1 MAMSEEEL
9 QRQIDILTTNTED
22 NEGMVYNS
30 VAILNTGLNPDYFTG
45 NNTSIVNAI
54 NLLAQESVT
63 TNEVAQLVADKVNEI
78 LLDISNDENKL
89 IWDNLKELMEIDT
102 VIEGIQRILQGKQ
115 QDKILGIAE
124 EDIGKILMVDQ
135 ADDGEMMVKP
145 VDLSLGETIN
155 AENVIYENP
164 DYTSLTNV
172 AEAIDLIL
180 NNIEES
186 GIVGD
191 IKWEMITDAPDIPN
205 KLELTD
211 QELVLRSDEGDVSSV
226 ELVTDEDIQNIIADL

>member
-9 QRQIDILTTNTED
+9 QRQIDILTTNTKD

-172 AEAIDLIL
+172 AEAIDLVL

-211 QELVLRSDEGDVSSV
+211 ERLVLRSDEGDVSSV

>member
-172 AEAIDLIL
+172 AEAIDLVL

-211 QELVLRSDEGDVSSV
+211 ERLVLRSDEGDVSSV
-226 ELVTDEDIQNIIADL
+226 ELVNDEDIQNIIADL